1 MQYRRFGKTEEK
13 VSALGFGCM
22 RFPITDKE
30 NDASIDEQRAV
41 AMIRKAVDCGVN
53 YLDTAFF
60 YHKGMS
66 EKVVG
71 KAIKDGYREKVFLAT
86 KLPLW
91 NVEKEED
98 FDTLLNTQLEK
109 LDVDYIDFYLLHAVN
124 KDSWEQKVLAFGI
137 LDKMKKAKAEGK
149 IRHIGFSFHDDL
161 ATFKKVVDGF
171 DAWEFCQ
178 IQFNYIDTDYQ
189 AGIEGLQY
197 AAERDL
203 GVVIMEPLQGGSLAN
218 PAQPVLDVIG
228 NRNPVKFALDYIW
241 NFPEVSLLLSG
252 MSDEKQVE
260 DNLRYAAESKENA
273 LTDEEKAVY
282 AEAKKTH
289 DALKMIPCR
298 DCRYC
303 LPCPHGVEIPRVF
316 QAYNGGIA
324 KANRR
329 LISEIYPDIK
339 INADKCEKCGE
350 CETKCP
356 QHIEIINKLKAVRG
370 AV

>member
-13 VSALGFGCM
+13 VSVLGFGCM
-22 RFPITDKE
+22 RFPVTDKE
-30 NDASIDEQRAV
+30 NDASIDEERSI
-41 AMIRKAVDCGVN
+41 AMIRNAIDTGVN

-71 KAIKDGYREKVFLAT
+71 KAIKDGYREKIFLAT

-124 KDSWEQKVLAFGI
+124 KDSWAQKVIPFGI
-137 LDKMKKAKAEGK
+137 LDKMRKAKSEGK

-161 ATFKKVVDGF
+161 PTFKKVVDEF
-171 DAWEFCQ
+171 EDCEFCQ
-178 IQFNYIDTDYQ
+178 IQFSYIDTDYQ

-203 GVVIMEPLQGGSLAN
+203 GIVIMEPLQGGALAT
-218 PAQPVLDVIG
+218 PAQPVLDAIG
-228 NRNPVKFALDYIW
+228 SRNPVKFALDYIW

-252 MSDEKQVE
+252 MSNEQQVK
-260 DNLRYAAESKENA
+260 DNLVYAAQSKANA

-282 AEAKKTH
+282 KKAKEVH
-289 DALKMIPCR
+289 DKLDIIPCR

-303 LPCPHGVEIPRVF
+303 LPCPHGVEIPKVF
-316 QAYNGGIA
+316 KTFNEGVAN
-324 KANRR
+324 ANRR
-329 LISEIYPDIK
+329 LILEIYPDIEA
-339 INADKCEKCGE
+339 NANQCQKCGE
-350 CETKCP
+350 CEAKCP
-356 QHIEIINKLKAVRG
+356 QHIEIINKLKAVRN
-370 AV
+370 AL